1 MNTEVETHKAPGRSH
16 RVGIDLIELMDRFP
30 TDDAARV
37 WFESIIWPD
46 GRRCGHCDSANTIEA
61 QHRSMPYRCR
71 DCSSYFSVKTGTAIE
86 SSKIGLRK
94 WAIAIYLE
102 LTSLKGVSS
111 MKLHRD
117 LGVTQKTAW
126 YMLMRI
132 RESFAVLADTVM
144 MAGPVE
150 VDETYVGGLERNK
163 HAHKRLN
170 AGRGPVGKTAV
181 VGARDR
187 ATGHVAAA
195 VIESVDAPTLQGFV
209 TDRAAEGARVFT
221 DGEPAY
227 RGLPRHSTVA
237 HSTGEYVRVEGKVSI
252 HTNGI
257 ESLWSTLKRA
267 HKGVYHRLSVKHL
280 QRYVDSFAAKRN
292 IRDADTI
299 DQMAATVAAM
309 FGREIT
315 YDKLTAGPQ
324 GVAVEPW

>member
-1 MNTEVETHKAPGRSH
+1 MNTEVETHKAPGRCH
-16 RVGIDLIELMDRFP
+16 REGISLIELMDRFP

-46 GRRCGHCDSANTIEA
+46 GVRRCGHCDSDNTIEA
-61 QHRSMPYRCR
+61 VHRSMPYRCR
-71 DCSSYFSVKTGTAIE
+71 TCSRYFSVKTGTAIE

-126 YMLMRI
+126 FMLMRI
-132 RESFAVLADTVM
+132 REAFAVLADTVAM
-144 MAGPVE
+144 EGPVE

-163 HAHKRLN
+163 HASKRLN

-187 ATGHVAAA
+187 ATGHVAAS
-195 VIESVDAPTLQGFV
+195 VVESVDGETLRGFV
-209 TDRAAEGARVFT
+209 TDRAAEGAMVFT
-221 DGEPAY
+221 DDARGY
-227 RGLPRHSTVA
+227 KGLPRHETVA
-237 HSTGEYVRVEGKVSI
+237 HSAGEYVRGQV

-280 QRYVDSFAAKRN
+280 QRYVDAFAAKRN
-292 IRDADTI
+292 IRDADTA
-299 DQMAATVAAM
+299 DQMAAVVASM